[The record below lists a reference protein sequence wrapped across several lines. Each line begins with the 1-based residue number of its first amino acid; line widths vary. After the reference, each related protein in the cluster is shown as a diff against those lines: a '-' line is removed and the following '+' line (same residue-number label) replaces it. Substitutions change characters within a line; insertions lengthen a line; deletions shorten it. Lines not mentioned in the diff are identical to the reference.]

1 MLVCDYIVERI
12 DGDYAIAEA
21 DQSARGRG
29 KDGSKST
36 SSGRDPGRKPPSL

>member
-12 DGDYAIAEA
+12 DGDYA

-36 SSGRDPGRKPPSL
+36 SSGRDSGRKPPSL

>member
-12 DGDYAIAEA
+12 DEA

>member
-12 DGDYAIAEA
+12 DGDAEA

>member
-12 DGDYAIAEA
+12 DGLCDAEA

-36 SSGRDPGRKPPSL
+36 SSGRDLGRKPPSL

>member
-1 MLVCDYIVERI
+1 MLVCDYCRENRWRLC
-12 DGDYAIAEA
+12 DAEA